1 MAYQHVTRD
10 QRLIIDHGLRMGK
23 RKADIAR
30 DIGVHRST
38 LTREP
43 QRNTATGLPYTAD
56 IAAYHAAR
64 RRREANGK
72 RRKILPGAPLEAFII
87 KKLRERWSPDEIAKR
102 WNAEREEW
110 HVCPQTIYTWIRDH
124 REFRQYLLLG
134 RKRRRKQKYVKV
146 VIPNKRMID
155 TRPVRIATRKTL
167 GHWEGDTIVS
177 TCRQQSIA
185 TFSERK
191 SGFLIG
197 GKMEDR
203 TAETMTRV
211 TTEQFKKHC
220 PKHLRKTCT
229 NDNGPEFAM
238 HEKTEK
244 NLSMRMYFAFPY
256 HSWERGTNENTN
268 RLLRA
273 FFPKS
278 MRFEELTQEDVDRVV
293 DLLNHRPRKRL
304 DYRTPYEVFRGV
316 SECCTSG

>member
-1 MAYQHVTRD
+1 MTYKHVTRD
-10 QRLIIDHGLRMGK
+10 QRLIIEHQLLLGTP
-23 RKADIAR
+23 KAEIAR
-30 DIGVHRST
+30 QIGVHRST

-43 QRNTATGLPYTAD
+43 KRNTAMNLPYTVD
-56 IAAYHAAR
+56 IAEYHVQR
-64 RRREANGK
+64 RRGEANGK
-72 RRKILPGAPLEAFII
+72 RRKILPRSSIERFMM
-87 KKLRERWSPDEIAKR
+87 KKLRVRWSPDEIAQR
-102 WNAEREEW
+102 WNEEKNTP
-110 HVCPQTIYTWIRDH
+110 HVCPQTVYTWIDH
-124 REFRQYLLLG
+124 HPEFRQYLLLG
-134 RKRRRKQKYVKV
+134 KKCRKKQKYKKV

-155 TRPVRIATRKTL
+155 TRPTHVERRKKL

-177 TCRQQSIA
+177 KCKKQSIA

-191 SGFLIG
+191 SGHLIG

-203 TAETMTRV
+203 TAKTMSRV
-211 TTEQFKKHC
+211 TTEQFRKHC

-244 NLSMRMYFAFPY
+244 NLSMKMYFAFPY

-268 RLLRA
+268 RLIRA

-278 MRFEELTQEDVDRVV
+278 MCFEELTQEDVDHVV

-304 DYRTPYEVFRGV
+304 GYRTPHEVFRGV
-316 SECCTSG
+316 VECCTSD